1 MTSIDINKLTVEELE
16 DLNHRIVKRLKYL
29 DMVDAQQVMMA
40 LSIGTQVSF
49 ETQRHGRVFGTVIKL
64 NRKTVSVLTD
74 EGRQWNVSPHLLTP
88 IKDATPKQRF
98 VYANELTKE

>member
-1 MTSIDINKLTVEELE
+1 MSVDIDKLTVEELE
-16 DLNHRIVKRLKYL
+16 DLNHRVVERLKYL
-29 DMVDAQQVMMA
+29 DTLNTQQVMMA

-49 ETQRHGRVFGTVIKL
+49 DSSRHGRVFGTVFKL
-64 NRKTVSVLTD
+64 NRKTVSVLTE

-98 VYANELTKE
+98 VYANEITKE